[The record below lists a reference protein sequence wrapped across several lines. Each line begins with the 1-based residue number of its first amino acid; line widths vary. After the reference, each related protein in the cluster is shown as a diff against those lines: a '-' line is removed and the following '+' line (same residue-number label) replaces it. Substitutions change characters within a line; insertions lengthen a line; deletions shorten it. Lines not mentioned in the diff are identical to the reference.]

1 MNAKHL
7 TTRSFES
14 ILERP
19 LPLLRRCS
27 DLRHTCV
34 TLLLVKGMHHK
45 NVQQLLSHATI
56 YITLD
61 TYSHALPNTQGEAV
75 TTMQEV
81 LAWAGVIP
89 SLP

>member
-1 MNAKHL
+1 MNAEHL
-7 TTRSFES
+7 TTRCFVS
-14 ILERP
+14 ILERL
-19 LPLLRRCS
+19 LPLLRWCS

-34 TLLLVKGMHHK
+34 TLLVKGMHHK

-61 TYSHALPNTQGEAV
+61 TYSRALPNAQREAA

-81 LAWAGVIP
+81 LV
-89 SLP
+89 